1 MLHQSQWQ
9 RSIKQIATHAGE
21 DVRKEEHLL
30 LMGVLIC
37 VTMKISVVVPEE
49 AAN

>member
-21 DVRKEEHLL
+21 DVRKEEHLF
-30 LMGVLIC
+30 
-37 VTMKISVVVPEE
+37 T
-49 AAN
+49 ANGSANLCDYENQCGGP